1 MRREVCGGCGADQLE
16 PFLDLDKTP
25 LADRFPATE
34 DEPEPTFPLE
44 LAVCRSCWLV
54 QLLEVVD
61 DDLLFGADYGFYS
74 GTSPSKVA
82 EHEALAAELLTAYPD
97 QAKRLTVEVGCN
109 DGDLLRHFK
118 AAGCDTF
125 GVDPAKGPVEVARDR
140 GLDVALGAFG
150 RHSSM
155 ARAMAG
161 KAGLVIARN
170 VAAHVADLDD
180 FFGGIHDLLA
190 PDGVAVVEVQYLPD
204 LLLGN
209 QFDHVYHEHRFYF
222 SAGSLSE
229 ILSRH
234 GLWAYDVQHTQAQGG
249 SVRIAA
255 GKAHGHGDAWVNY
268 WRQESWLRN
277 QTAYEN
283 FQGRTEY
290 LRSRLLDLLDEV
302 LNPGATIAGYG
313 ATAKST
319 TLLNWC
325 GIGRPIL
332 PYIEDTTPTKIGRY
346 SPGMRIPI
354 VAPPKQDDIK
364 RIWPFGPGQVV
375 EVTGLDHAYPDVYLL
390 LLWNDLA
397 GVLRREREFLDRGG
411 RFLVPIPVP
420 VLL

>member
-16 PFLDLDKTP
+16 PFLDLGKTP
-25 LADRFPATE
+25 LADRFPATL

-54 QLLEVVD
+54 QLLEVVPE
-61 DDLLFGADYGFYS
+61 DLLWADYGFYS

-82 EHEALAAELLTAYPD
+82 EHKALAAELLAAYPD
-97 QAKRLTVEVGCN
+97 QARRLTVEIGCN

-118 AAGCDTF
+118 AAGCDAF
-125 GVDPAKGPVEVARDR
+125 GVDPARGPVEIARDR

-180 FFGGIHDLLA
+180 FFGGIAGLLA

-222 SAGSLSE
+222 SAGSLNE
-229 ILSRH
+229 VLSRH
-234 GLWAYDVQHTQAQGG
+234 DLWAYDVQHTQAQGG
-249 SVRIAA
+249 SVRVVA
-255 GKAHGHGDAWVNY
+255 GKAHGHGDAWVSY

-277 QTAYEN
+277 QTAYED
-283 FQGRTEY
+283 FQGRAEY
-290 LRSRLLDLLDEV
+290 LRSRLLDLLDET
-302 LNPGATIAGYG
+302 LQPGMTIAGYG

-325 GIGRPIL
+325 GIGRPTL
-332 PYIEDTTPTKIGRY
+332 PWIEDTTPAKVGRY

-354 VAPPKQDDIK
+354 VEPQPE
-364 RIWPFGPGQVV
+364 P
-375 EVTGLDHAYPDVYLL
+375 PDVYLML
-390 LLWNDLA
+390 AWNYLSGA
-397 GVLRREREFLDRGG
+397 LRMEWQVRNRGT

-420 VLL
+420 VIL